1 MNFFEKIGLVESV
14 PEEEPNLNSSCGIEA
29 TTPEADPVNVT
40 PTISMDEIV
49 NEIYHANNLADTS
62 ASVYKVKELIAT
74 IPPETPE
81 KTSKPMILN
90 LLGVLNLPIAT
101 IRADAEARIHALETT
116 RDATLADYEN
126 QRNEYLATIAQMEQE
141 IQTAKEQI
149 QQLNQQGELITAAVQ
164 HEGDSIIDTLAFIG
178 ATEVTP
184 DAAQ

>member
-1 MNFFEKIGLVESV
+1 MNFFEKLGLVEAI
-14 PEEEPNLNSSCGIEA
+14 PAQEPNLEYAPGEPAVTNA
-29 TTPEADPVNVT
+29 APVDVA
-40 PTISMDEIV
+40 PTVSMDDIIQ
-49 NEIYHANNLADTS
+49 EIYQANNLADTS

-90 LLGVLNLPIAT
+90 LLGVLSLPIET
-101 IRADAEARIHALETT
+101 IHADAEARIHALEST